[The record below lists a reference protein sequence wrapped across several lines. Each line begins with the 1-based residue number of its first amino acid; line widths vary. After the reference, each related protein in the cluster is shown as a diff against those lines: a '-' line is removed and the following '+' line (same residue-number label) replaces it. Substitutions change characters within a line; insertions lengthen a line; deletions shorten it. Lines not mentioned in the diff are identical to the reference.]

1 MHTEVFETKN
11 GAIDAESDSDDE
23 EMDDIDEVP
32 INPLPQ
38 NRQGSPVSQAATN
51 NEDQQIKVTRGLLF
65 ARKLQ

>member
-1 MHTEVFETKN
+1 
-11 GAIDAESDSDDE
+11 
-23 EMDDIDEVP
+23 MDDIDEVP

-38 NRQGSPVSQAATN
+38 NRQGSSVSQAATN